1 MARTM
6 TTTMRMTITITITIT
21 TMTIKGQKRRTGP
34 CLTITPC
41 NGGHVI
47 HTGLVAGEDHSFNQD
62 DLYDY
67 ISIVVITSANHCGF
81 NLVDHCLRSHLSERC
96 LKLPSVGG
104 NCLPFKGAFSLPGSK
119 RFLNFSFIHFHF
131 VCRWSLFFARPWE
144 IFQHHSYSS
153 NLSGLD
159 KRPTWSRWW

>member
-1 MARTM
+1 MIMVRTL
-6 TTTMRMTITITITIT
+6 TTTMWMAKTITIT
-21 TMTIKGQKRRTGP
+21 TITIKRQKRRTGP
-34 CLTITPC
+34 CLTVTPC
-41 NGGHVI
+41 NGGHVV

-131 VCRWSLFFARPWE
+131 VCRWSLFFARP
-144 IFQHHSYSS
+144 
-153 NLSGLD
+153 
-159 KRPTWSRWW
+159 